1 MRFLVIGD
9 ACHDI
14 YKYGTIKRLNPEASA
29 PLLSMHGTE
38 IRAGM
43 ALNVAA
49 NLQAFGVEV
58 RTEVPKNGVSFK
70 TRYIDEKSGQQLL
83 RVDDDNVPDKVWKD
97 VRVYNP
103 DDFDAVIVSDYN
115 KGFLTDNDIAQL
127 SRLKHCYI
135 DTKKRHLG
143 GLGPAWFKIN
153 AAEEAALISR
163 PTNLVVTLGAD
174 GARHDTTTVSPGFPV
189 DVVDVCGAGDTFL
202 AAFAFAMTSGCNVPT
217 SMAYANRC
225 AAITCT
231 KVGTYA
237 LKQHEVPTL

>member
-9 ACHDI
+9 ACHDV

-49 NLQAFGVEV
+49 NLRAFGVDV
-58 RTEVPKNGVSFK
+58 VTEVPKNGVSFK

-127 SRLKHCYI
+127 SRFKHCYI
-135 DTKKRHLG
+135 DTKKRNLG
-143 GLGPAWFKIN
+143 GLSPAWFKIN

-163 PTNLVVTLGAD
+163 PTNLVVTLGPD

-202 AAFAFAMTSGCNVPT
+202 AAFAFAMTSGCNVPA